1 MSEILAR
8 DKYHCPT
15 CGADAHWNA
24 AKQALVCPYCG
35 TVSPAQL
42 TTEGEI
48 QEHDLVKAL
57 RSVPDDQRGYNT
69 ERVSVKCQSCQA
81 ISSFEPSRVAQNCD
95 FCGSA
100 QLVPYEQTKAVIRPE
115 SLLPFKLADTAVRDQ
130 IRQWYGNRWFA
141 PSALKSRALTDT
153 LKGAYLPY
161 WTFDA
166 KVHADWTAESG
177 YYYYETESYTDS
189 QGNRQTRQV
198 QRIRW
203 QWSSGSLNH
212 FFDDNLVAG
221 TKGTHPKLL
230 EKIEPFP
237 TKELIPYDAGYLA
250 GWVVEQYQ
258 VDLTSAAQI
267 SRDEMDAQVRAMC
280 ARDVPGDT
288 QRNLNVDA
296 TYSDLTF
303 KHVLVPVWLVSY
315 VYGRKSYQV
324 LVNGQTGLIAGDRPY
339 SFWKIFFLV
348 LGIAAVVG
356 LFLLIASAKQ

>member
-42 TTEGEI
+42 TAEGEI
-48 QEHDLVKAL
+48 RELDLITAL

-81 ISSFEPSRVAQNCD
+81 ISSFEPNRVAQNCD

-130 IRQWYGNRWFA
+130 IRLWYGNRWFA

-153 LKGAYLPY
+153 LKGVYLPY

-177 YYYYETESYTDS
+177 YYYYETEYYTDGDGKQQS
-189 QGNRQTRQV
+189 RQV

-250 GWVVEQYQ
+250 GWIVEQYQ
-258 VDLTSAAQI
+258 VDLTAAAQH
-267 SRDEMDAQVRAMC
+267 SREEMDAEIRSMC
-280 ARDVPGDT
+280 ARQVPGDT
-288 QRNLNVDA
+288 HRNLNVDA
-296 TYSDLTF
+296 AYSDMTF

-324 LVNGQTGLIAGDRPY
+324 LVNGQTGQIAGDRPY

-348 LGIAAVVG
+348 LGIAS
-356 LFLLIASAKQ
+356 LIGVFALVAAAKR

>member
-24 AKQALVCPYCG
+24 SKQALVCPYCG

-42 TTEGEI
+42 TSEGEI
-48 QEHDLVKAL
+48 QEHDLVKTL
-57 RSVPDDQRGYNT
+57 RSVPDEQRGYNT
-69 ERVSVKCQSCQA
+69 DRVSVKCQSCQA
-81 ISSFEPSRVAQNCD
+81 ISSFEPNRVAQNCE

-115 SLLPFKLADTAVRDQ
+115 SLLPFKLANTAVRDQ
-130 IRQWYGNRWFA
+130 IRTWYSSRWFA

-153 LKGAYLPY
+153 LKGVYLPY

-166 KVHADWTAESG
+166 RVHAAWTAESG
-177 YYYYETESYTDS
+177 YYYYESESYTDS

-198 QRIRW
+198 RKIRW

-250 GWVVEQYQ
+250 GWIVEQYQ
-258 VDLTSAAQI
+258 VDLTVAAQH
-267 SRDEMDAQVRAMC
+267 SRAEMDAELRAMC
-280 ARDVPGDT
+280 ARQVPGDT
-288 QRNLNVDA
+288 HRNLSVDA

-324 LVNGQTGLIAGDRPY
+324 LVNGQTGQIAGERPY

-348 LGIAAVVG
+348 LGIAALIG
-356 LFLLIASAKQ
+356 LIALVAAANR

>member
-42 TTEGEI
+42 TAEGEI
-48 QEHDLVKAL
+48 RELDLITAL

-81 ISSFEPSRVAQNCD
+81 ISSFEPNRVAQNCE

-115 SLLPFKLADTAVRDQ
+115 SLLPFKLANTAVRDQ
-130 IRQWYGNRWFA
+130 IRTWYSSRWFA
-141 PSALKSRALTDT
+141 PNALKSRALTDT
-153 LKGAYLPY
+153 LKGVYLPY

-166 KVHADWTAESG
+166 RVHAAWTAESG
-177 YYYYETESYTDS
+177 YYYYVSESYRDA
-189 QGNRQTRQV
+189 QGNSRTRQV
-198 QRIRW
+198 RKIRW
-203 QWSSGSLNH
+203 QWSSGSLDH

-250 GWVVEQYQ
+250 GWIVEQYQ
-258 VDLTSAAQI
+258 VDLTVAAQH
-267 SRDEMDAQVRAMC
+267 SRAEMDAEVRAMC
-280 ARDVPGDT
+280 ARQVPGDT
-288 QRNLNVDA
+288 HRNLSVDA
-296 TYSDLTF
+296 TYSDMTF

-324 LVNGQTGLIAGDRPY
+324 LVNGQTGQIAGERPY

-348 LGIAAVVG
+348 LGIAALIG
-356 LFLLIASAKQ
+356 LIALVASANR

>member
-42 TTEGEI
+42 TAEGEI
-48 QEHDLVKAL
+48 RELDLITAL

-81 ISSFEPSRVAQNCD
+81 ISSFEPNRVAQNCE

-115 SLLPFKLADTAVRDQ
+115 SLLPFKLANTAVRDQ
-130 IRQWYGNRWFA
+130 IRTWYSSRWFA

-153 LKGAYLPY
+153 LKGVYLPY

-166 KVHADWTAESG
+166 RVHAAWTAESG
-177 YYYYETESYTDS
+177 YYYYESESYTDS

-198 QRIRW
+198 RKIRW

-250 GWVVEQYQ
+250 GWIVEQYQ
-258 VDLTSAAQI
+258 VDLTVAAQH
-267 SRDEMDAQVRAMC
+267 SRAEMDAELRAMC
-280 ARDVPGDT
+280 ARQVPGDT
-288 QRNLNVDA
+288 HRNLSVDA

-303 KHVLVPVWLVSY
+303 KHVLVPVWLISY

-324 LVNGQTGLIAGDRPY
+324 LVNGQTGQIAGERPY

-348 LGIAAVVG
+348 LGIAALVG
-356 LFLLIASAKQ
+356 LFALVAAAKH